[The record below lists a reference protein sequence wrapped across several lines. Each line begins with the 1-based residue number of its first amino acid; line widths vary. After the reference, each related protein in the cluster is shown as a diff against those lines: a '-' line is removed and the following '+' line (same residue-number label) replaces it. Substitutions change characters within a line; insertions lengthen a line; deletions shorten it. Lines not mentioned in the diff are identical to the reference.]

1 MYSEKILYE
10 QILILVVES
19 NGTLGF
25 IKHHNQNQGKFL
37 LSLGDHHIKPETASL
52 SLPQALGLLHQSQ
65 NAIPVSQ
72 NQVYLLKVL

>member
-19 NGTLGF
+19 DGTSGF
-25 IKHHNQNQGKFL
+25 ITHHNQNQGIFL

-52 SLPQALGLLHQSQ
+52 SLPQALGLLHRSL
-65 NAIPVSQ
+65 NVMPVSQ
-72 NQVYLLKVL
+72 TRCTF